1 MSIFSETKGSPRS
14 LVTQET
20 VPIVAISWHI
30 PYTLSKNCSRG
41 VFMAK
46 LIPTGKHEAIQLK
59 CLRSEQIIEIDD
71 AACEVNEKYNGL
83 GFAEFILA
91 LKRGVFDLVKVCELR
106 SLRPKKK
113 THAA

>member
-1 MSIFSETKGSPRS
+1 
-14 LVTQET
+14 
-20 VPIVAISWHI
+20 
-30 PYTLSKNCSRG
+30 
-41 VFMAK
+41 MAK